1 MIDLAIIA
9 LVAAIAGLAG
19 RYIYKSKK
27 AGKTCIGCP
36 YSGQC
41 SGCCGKK

>member
-1 MIDLAIIA
+1 MIDFAIIA
-9 LVAAIAGLAG
+9 VVAVIAGLAG

-27 AGKTCIGCP
+27 AGKACVGCP
-36 YSGQC
+36 YGGNC

>member
-1 MIDLAIIA
+1 MTDLLIIMI
-9 LVAAIAGLAG
+9 VAAIVGLAG
-19 RYIYKSKK
+19 SYVHKSKK

-41 SGCCGKK
+41 SGCCGQK

>member
-1 MIDLAIIA
+1 MIDFAIIA
-9 LVAAIAGLAG
+9 IVAAIAGLAG
-19 RYIYKSKK
+19 YYIHKSKK

-41 SGCCGKK
+41 SGCCGKQ